1 MKAVVTNINP
11 FTAAAC
17 KISELKYTWMH
28 LQTQYIFHSC
38 DTSAYNAVRF
48 DENHFTCQCKKRKQN
63 CLKVS
68 NFALLM
74 VVFKW
79 HHCSEGVKSPFAG
92 NKNRLQQKEL
102 IATAVDNFCL
112 WADLCNGGA
121 IGYLLWTPLP
131 YFCCKKNDKTCFC
144 ILIFCHRNTKMKKAK
159 DMFRIRVN
167 ILMALTTIVL
177 CMVYMS
183 SGKKAQERG
192 ESVIQMNRDRHFEF
206 QQQK

>member
-1 MKAVVTNINP
+1 
-11 FTAAAC
+11 
-17 KISELKYTWMH
+17 MH
-28 LQTQYIFHSC
+28 GCTFRQYIFRSC

-48 DENHFTCQCKKRKQN
+48 DENHFTCECKKKNRIAERFQISH
-63 CLKVS
+63 CWWSFSS
-68 NFALLM
+68 NIMAAKGLNL
-74 VVFKW
+74 
-79 HHCSEGVKSPFAG
+79 HLRG
-92 NKNRLQQKEL
+92 NKNRLQQREL
-102 IATAVDNFCL
+102 IATAVENFCL
-112 WADLCNGGA
+112 RGDMCNSGA
-121 IGYLLWTPLP
+121 IGYLLWTPP
-131 YFCCKKNDKTCFC
+131 PCFWTPPPCFCCCEKNDKTCFC